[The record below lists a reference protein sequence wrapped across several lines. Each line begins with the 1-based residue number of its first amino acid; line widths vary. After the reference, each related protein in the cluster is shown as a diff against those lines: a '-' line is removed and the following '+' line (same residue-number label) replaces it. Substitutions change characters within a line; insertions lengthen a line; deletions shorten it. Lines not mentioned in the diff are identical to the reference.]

1 MKYKIYFKISTL
13 LLFLLSN
20 NLYAKDIDVK
30 YNIDEILNC
39 EFQKLL
45 AKNPKSNFETFL
57 PGEVDNNNI
66 ENLKITAN
74 IPSEL
79 TVEGLSKFL
88 NNFKNYEVKVV
99 NKDIILFKAFNED
112 RNYSESSIIDRKTG
126 ELVHEI
132 TKNIKTDN
140 VEKEIS
146 FYNCSKAK
154 VNI

>member
-1 MKYKIYFKISTL
+1 MKSIIYFTFILIFTL
-13 LLFLLSN
+13 SLAN
-20 NLYAKDIDVK
+20 AKDIDVK
-30 YNIDEILNC
+30 FKVNEILNC

-140 VEKEIS
+140 VEKKIS
-146 FYNCSKAK
+146 FYNCSKVK

>member
-1 MKYKIYFKISTL
+1 MRSIIFIIL
-13 LLFLLSN
+13 LLISSTYSVN
-20 NLYAKDIDVK
+20 AKDIGVK
-30 YNIDEILNC
+30 FEVNEVLNC

-140 VEKEIS
+140 VEKKIS

>member
-1 MKYKIYFKISTL
+1 MRSIIFIIL
-13 LLFLLSN
+13 LLISSIYSAN
-20 NLYAKDIDVK
+20 AKDIDVK
-30 YNIDEILNC
+30 FEVNEVLNC

-99 NKDIILFKAFNED
+99 NKDIILFKAFNEE

-140 VEKEIS
+140 VEKKIS

>member
-1 MKYKIYFKISTL
+1 MRSILFIIIILINLIYSA
-13 LLFLLSN
+13 N
-20 NLYAKDIDVK
+20 AKDIDVK
-30 YNIDEILNC
+30 FEVNEVLNC

-132 TKNIKTDN
+132 TKNIKTNN
-140 VEKEIS
+140 VEKKIS
-146 FYNCSKAK
+146 FYNCSKVK

>member
-1 MKYKIYFKISTL
+1 MRSILFIIL
-13 LLFLLSN
+13 LLINSIYSAN
-20 NLYAKDIDVK
+20 AKDIDVK
-30 YNIDEILNC
+30 FDVNEVLNC

-99 NKDIILFKAFNED
+99 NKDIILFKAFNEE

-140 VEKEIS
+140 VEKKIS

>member
-1 MKYKIYFKISTL
+1 MRSILFIIL
-13 LLFLLSN
+13 LLINSIYSAN
-20 NLYAKDIDVK
+20 AKDIDVK
-30 YNIDEILNC
+30 FDVNEVLNC

-57 PGEVDNNNI
+57 PSEVDNNNI

-140 VEKEIS
+140 VEKKIS
-146 FYNCSKAK
+146 FYNCSKVK

>member
-1 MKYKIYFKISTL
+1 MRSIIFIIL
-13 LLFLLSN
+13 LLISSIYSAN
-20 NLYAKDIDVK
+20 AKDIDVK
-30 YNIDEILNC
+30 FDVNEVLNC

-99 NKDIILFKAFNED
+99 NKDIILFKAFNEE

>member
-1 MKYKIYFKISTL
+1 MRSILFIIFLIISSIYSA
-13 LLFLLSN
+13 N
-20 NLYAKDIDVK
+20 AKDIEVKFDV
-30 YNIDEILNC
+30 NEVLNC

-99 NKDIILFKAFNED
+99 NKDIILFKAFIEE

>member
-1 MKYKIYFKISTL
+1 MRSILFIIL
-13 LLFLLSN
+13 LLISSIYSAN
-20 NLYAKDIDVK
+20 AKDIDVK
-30 YNIDEILNC
+30 FDVNEVLNC

>member
-1 MKYKIYFKISTL
+1 MRSILFIIL
-13 LLFLLSN
+13 LLISSIYSAN
-20 NLYAKDIDVK
+20 AKDIDVK
-30 YNIDEILNC
+30 FDVNEVLNC

-99 NKDIILFKAFNED
+99 NKDIILFKAFNEE

-140 VEKEIS
+140 VEKKIS

>member
-1 MKYKIYFKISTL
+1 MRSILFIIFLIISSIYSA
-13 LLFLLSN
+13 N
-20 NLYAKDIDVK
+20 AKDIDVK
-30 YNIDEILNC
+30 FDVNEVLNC

-66 ENLKITAN
+66 ENLKIKAN

>member
-1 MKYKIYFKISTL
+1 MRSIIFIIL
-13 LLFLLSN
+13 LLISSIYSAN
-20 NLYAKDIDVK
+20 AKDIDVK
-30 YNIDEILNC
+30 FDVNEVLNC

-45 AKNPKSNFETFL
+45 AKNPKSNFETFM

-140 VEKEIS
+140 VEKKIS

>member
-1 MKYKIYFKISTL
+1 MKSIIYFTFILIFTL
-13 LLFLLSN
+13 SLAS
-20 NLYAKDIDVK
+20 AKDIDVK
-30 YNIDEILNC
+30 FKVNEILNC

-140 VEKEIS
+140 VEKKIS

>member
-1 MKYKIYFKISTL
+1 MRSILFIIL
-13 LLFLLSN
+13 LLINSIYSAN
-20 NLYAKDIDVK
+20 AKDIDVK
-30 YNIDEILNC
+30 FDVNEVLNC

-140 VEKEIS
+140 VEKKIS
-146 FYNCSKAK
+146 FYNCSKVK